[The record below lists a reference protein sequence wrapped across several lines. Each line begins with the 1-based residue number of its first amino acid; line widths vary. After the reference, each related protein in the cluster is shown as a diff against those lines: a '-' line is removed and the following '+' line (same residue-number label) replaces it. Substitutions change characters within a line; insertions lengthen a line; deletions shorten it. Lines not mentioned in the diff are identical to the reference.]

1 MIYRNKWLILF
12 RRHAFIQATRRGV
25 VSDMMYATVKNGRIE
40 EFGKN
45 YIRFVNKYKQGTL
58 VCVGEKKEL
67 NKVYIFT
74 VEWR

>member
-12 RRHAFIQATRRGV
+12 CRHAFIQATRRGI

-45 YIRFVNKYKQGTL
+45 YIRFVSKYKRGTL

-67 NKVYIFT
+67 NKIHIFT
-74 VEWR
+74 VGWR

>member
-1 MIYRNKWLILF
+1 MIYRDKWLILF
-12 RRHAFIQATRRGV
+12 RRHTFTQAIRRGV
-25 VSDMMYATVKNGRIE
+25 TSDMIYATAKNGKIE

-45 YIRFVNKYKQGTL
+45 YIRFVNKYKRGTL